1 MSQQDQWQTHLS
13 YSSLPGR
20 QHCPNMGVDDSS
32 TFVKPLHEG
41 SSQSFSP
48 YTCSTE
54 TAMPPPPPGM
64 YSPLVS
70 QPKRNTGY
78 QIALAVLTLLVVTL
92 GSLDV
97 IQVAAHPSLTTYPSG
112 AAGSNQAGTTSAQ
125 HATASQK
132 TSSGRILT
140 PGTIKE
146 DITLTCGSCND
157 PVLSTIN
164 SITIDTTNL
173 RLIMTVALNNISG
186 AQQIDYFAAFN
197 LQDPFSSTYQG
208 TGELN
213 TNFFLGAG
221 QRVIKTEI
229 FSFLPRP
236 GVSYTLI
243 ARLGISGITYDPIQ
257 LTF

>member
-20 QHCPNMGVDDSS
+20 QHCPNMGGDDSS

-48 YTCSTE
+48 YTFSPE
-54 TAMPPPPPGM
+54 TLMPPPPPDM

-70 QPKRNTGY
+70 HPKRNTGY
-78 QIALAVLTLLVVTL
+78 QFALAVLSLLVVAL
-92 GSLDV
+92 GSLEV
-97 IQVAAHPSLTTYPSG
+97 IQLTAHTPLTTYPSG
-112 AAGSNQAGTTSAQ
+112 AAISKQAGITSAQ
-125 HATASQK
+125 HATAPQK
-132 TSSGRILT
+132 TSSGRTLT

-146 DITLTCGSCND
+146 NRTLTCGDCND
-157 PVLSTIN
+157 PILTTIN
-164 SITIDTTNL
+164 FITIDTTNL
-173 RLIMTVALNNISG
+173 RLIITVTLNNASG
-186 AQQIDYFAAFN
+186 SEQIDYFAAFN
-197 LQDPFSSTYQG
+197 LQDPLGNTYEG

-213 TNFFLGAG
+213 TDFFLGAD